1 MLYRLVRPQKLPI
14 SVEKAWEFFCDPRNL
29 ALITPPDLDFKVTS
43 EVPAEIYPGLIIS
56 YKVRPL
62 FSIPT
67 TWVTEISH
75 VRAPNFFVDTQ
86 VVGPYRLWHHEHE
99 LIPIDGGVLMH
110 DRVSFVPPFGL
121 LGDIV
126 YHLVIK
132 KRLEQIFDYRYVT
145 LEKRFGIL

>member
-1 MLYRLVRPQKLPI
+1 MLYRLVRSQKLPI

-75 VRAPNFFVDTQ
+75 VRAPHFFVDTQ
-86 VVGPYRLWHHEHE
+86 VAGPYKLWHHEHE
-99 LIPIDGGVLMH
+99 LTAIEGGVKMD
-110 DRVSFVPPFGL
+110 DRVSFVPPFGPI
-121 LGDIV
+121 GDIV

-132 KRLEQIFDYRYVT
+132 RRLEQIFDYRYAA
-145 LEKRFGIL
+145 LQERFGIL